1 MNERSQS
8 EVVIATSILIGLA
21 FGVLVEVFS
30 VWIENYLGL
39 SAVAVFGL
47 GLGVVEG
54 PTLISAIILSRR
66 ITRNWVRSALQASA
80 PFVGFFAYLIAYGF
94 LRHPLFSLPFCVP
107 RLPC

>member
-8 EVVIATSILIGLA
+8 GVIISTSILIGLA
-21 FGVLVEVFS
+21 FGALVEVFS
-30 VWIENYLGL
+30 YWIEIYLGL

-66 ITRNWVRSALQASA
+66 ITRNWVRSALQATA
-80 PFVGFFAYLIAYGF
+80 PFVGFFAYLVAYGF
-94 LRHPLFSLPFCVP
+94 LRHPFFSLPFCVP